1 MNIYYHPLYTYG
13 IDSNST
19 FPRERY
25 ELIRNSLEAESNNG
39 LIRFIE
45 PNKADVRDI
54 YRAHSKDYV
63 DRFLNSDL
71 SDKEIRE
78 IGLKPWSSAIVERTM
93 FLTGG
98 SLKALEDISNGS
110 PISSNLGGG
119 THHAHKDKG
128 SGFCIFNDLAICALK
143 AINYY
148 NFKKVLIIDLDVHQ
162 GDGTASILKNRDDI
176 ITFSMH
182 CEKNFPF
189 KKVNSNIDIPLEEG
203 ISDEKYLELLNKGL
217 NSLQRIKSDVIF
229 FQAGV
234 DTLGSDRYGK
244 LKLTQN
250 GLKLRNELILD
261 FARKKKNPILI
272 FMGGGYSLPIS
283 ETVNAFK
290 EMFILFSKY
299 NFTKTKKN

>member
-25 ELIRNSLEAESNNG
+25 ELIRNSLEAESKSG
-39 LIRFIE
+39 LINFVE
-45 PNKADVRDI
+45 PSKASLKDI

-78 IGLKPWSSAIVERTM
+78 IGLKPWSSAIVDRTM

-98 SLKALEDISNGS
+98 SLKALEDINNGS

-143 AINYY
+143 AINHY

-162 GDGTASILKNRDDI
+162 GDGTASILSGIDDI
-176 ITFSMH
+176 FTFSMH

-189 KKVNSNIDIPLEEG
+189 LK
-203 ISDEKYLELLNKGL
+203 
-217 NSLQRIKSDVIF
+217 QKSDLDVP
-229 FQAGV
+229 
-234 DTLGSDRYGK
+234 L
-244 LKLTQN
+244 
-250 GLKLRNELILD
+250 NEELMDDQYIEIL
-261 FARKKKNPILI
+261 KKKKI
-272 FMGGGYSLPIS
+272 
-283 ETVNAFK
+283 
-290 EMFILFSKY
+290 
-299 NFTKTKKN
+299 